1 MATRHQVR
9 TAAIS
14 LLYAHEM
21 GTFTDDFA
29 SEFLNEQK
37 IKNEQRAYAMELVS
51 GVLSRQNELDDEI
64 NARLA
69 SFKLSELGAMER
81 AILRL
86 GAYEIIAKKCDAR
99 VAISEAVILASE
111 FGSDSAP
118 KLVNGVLNNIFKGE
132 GILEQPENSKL
143 ENWADL
149 KNSQPENWADLKN
162 SKNSKSEFY
171 ENLKNSAKNT
181 AVSKNSKTEFYKKAK
196 NSSTLK
202 NSKPKFN
209 KENSKNSAPLKNSKF
224 SKKSA
229 NTAKKD
235 AK

>member
-29 SEFLNEQK
+29 SEYLNEQK

-69 SFKLSELGAMER
+69 SFKLDELGAMER

-132 GILEQPENSKL
+132 GIVAENSDPAGCEAQNSAPEFSKKSENSENSKSEFSKKPKTSRS
-143 ENWADL
+143 ENS
-149 KNSQPENWADLKN
+149 KNSKSPQSKFSKNSKAEFYKKPKNSKNSALKN
-162 SKNSKSEFY
+162 SKNSK
-171 ENLKNSAKNT
+171 A
-181 AVSKNSKTEFYKKAK
+181 EFYKKP
-196 NSSTLK
+196 S
-202 NSKPKFN
+202 
-209 KENSKNSAPLKNSKF
+209 
-224 SKKSA
+224 

>member
-69 SFKLSELGAMER
+69 SFKLDELGAMER

-149 KNSQPENWADLKN
+149 KNS
-162 SKNSKSEFY
+162 KNSKSEFY

-229 NTAKKD
+229 NTTKKD

>member
-14 LLYAHEM
+14 LLYAYEM

-29 SEFLNEQK
+29 SEYLDEQK
-37 IKNEQRAYAMELVS
+37 IKNEQRAYAIELVS

-69 SFKLSELGAMER
+69 SFKLDELGAMER

-149 KNSQPENWADLKN
+149 KNSKN
-162 SKNSKSEFY
+162 SKNEFY
-171 ENLKNSAKNT
+171 ENLKVHSEGFLVLFIIAMLDG
-181 AVSKNSKTEFYKKAK
+181 FIILYLHYKII
-196 NSSTLK
+196 
-202 NSKPKFN
+202 
-209 KENSKNSAPLKNSKF
+209 
-224 SKKSA
+224 
-229 NTAKKD
+229 
-235 AK
+235 